1 VSSGET
7 PVPRLRERIAGISG
21 RLAEPRPERREDLR
35 AEILALFHEV
45 EGLIE
50 ELQAVKQEV
59 RPLVERFRELYP
71 AAPKEARTVR
81 VDHLGASTHRERGW
95 SALAGGDAERARR
108 ELERALQLAPG
119 EAATSILL
127 AWALLELGEVDAAEA
142 HLEAAASGDDHPMRA
157 VVLGLLKTRRGE
169 LQGAAETLAP
179 TVSPGTDRT
188 ARMYGYLYLGLAR
201 EELGQHR
208 EAQGCFRSA
217 LELGPNLTEAYWRL
231 GHSHRREGR
240 TELAVEAWR
249 AGGENRFSPWGE
261 RCREEVQRIGP
272 EPDPSG

>member
-1 VSSGET
+1 VS
-7 PVPRLRERIAGISG
+7 RLRRRIAETTA
-21 RLAEPRPERREDLR
+21 RLEEPLPDQRESLR
-35 AEILALFHEV
+35 TEILSLFHEV

-59 RPLVERFRELYP
+59 RPLVERFRERYP
-71 AAPKEARTVR
+71 AVPKGARTIR

-127 AWALLELGEVDAAEA
+127 AWALRELDEVEAAGA
-142 HLEAAASGDDHPMRA
+142 HLQAAASGDDHPMRG
-157 VVLGLLKTRRGE
+157 VVLGLLQVRRGE
-169 LQGAAETLAP
+169 LEGAAATLEAA
-179 TVSPGTDRT
+179 VAPGTDRT

-208 EAQGCFRSA
+208 EAQVCFRRA

-231 GHSHRREGR
+231 GHSHTREGR
-240 TELAVEAWR
+240 MELAVEAWR
-249 AGGENRFSPWGE
+249 AGAENRFSPWGA
-261 RCREEVQRIGP
+261 RCREEVERIGP
-272 EPDPSG
+272 DTDPSD